1 MQNCIAAKR
10 HSNEVAL
17 RAEAQDV
24 RRPLP
29 KAARSKVAPVAQKTR
44 SWTRSMNQGLTARF
58 AEQNALPQPFAGRGM
73 GAVSSRRFLAGG
85 SCTLGETAKWF
96 PHQLMNFMNTWSRR
110 NAEILL
116 KWKNYLSEH

>member
-1 MQNCIAAKR
+1 MLMQNCIAAKR
-10 HSNEVAL
+10 HSNAVAL

-73 GAVSSRRFLAGG
+73 GANRLPPIFGGRKLHPRGNREVVSPSTHEFH
-85 SCTLGETAKWF
+85 E
-96 PHQLMNFMNTWSRR
+96 
-110 NAEILL
+110 
-116 KWKNYLSEH
+116 